1 MNKLDPKEIVRNAID
16 GLTYSKAYDLYSSK
30 KVTLSCRRNE
40 LDQDVYEGVVTGKSN
55 KTYPVSA
62 IIDREGKVVEASCKC
77 DYYLTYPGYCKHIL
91 AFLLQINEITNK
103 KGTDALTS
111 ILQTYKNPDYIGRI
125 TKVLYPEI
133 AQKYKK

>member
-1 MNKLDPKEIVRNAID
+1 MNKLDPKEIVRKAID
-16 GLTYSKAYDLYSSK
+16 GLTYSKAYDLYLSK

-62 IIDREGKVVEASCKC
+62 IIDKEGKVVEASCKC

-103 KGTDALTS
+103 KGTDALSS
-111 ILQTYKNPDYIGRI
+111 ILQTYKKSISLNINLTPIFYS
-125 TKVLYPEI
+125 
-133 AQKYKK
+133 